1 MFNSFTQYEDE
12 FSNWVTSGEFSGLK
26 EETKE
31 FILNLTRPDREKK
44 LWKVQRNAILRTI
57 YAYEI
62 LGKKNLLLNIV
73 TGGGKTLIIAS
84 IVAWLKTAHRSNKFL
99 ILVPNLIVR
108 DRLEV
113 DFRSAKVF
121 KDFAL
126 LPPNYEEK
134 VNELSLHVFESGS
147 YPAGALESGVMIGN
161 IQQFYPNNI
170 SGKRNLGYLM
180 NFVGDLVVFNDEAHN
195 TPAPEYSETLTTLSH
210 KCLFRLDTTAT
221 PDRAD
226 GQTPDSEMIYHYDI
240 PTALEDGIIKS
251 IVVYE
256 PEVKAV
262 ELAYTNPETGERK
275 QITELDK
282 EFEQAEKLIKP
293 FQWILDLEPMKKQ
306 MRIALDRLE
315 EQRKRAAERFKPVLF
330 VVTMGIEEAKRAKS
344 VLEDVFK
351 VKTLLVTEESEENER
366 EEARNIGT
374 FESKYD
380 AVVSVLMLREGWDVP
395 QVSVI
400 LLLRKFS
407 SPVYGQQVI
416 GRGLRKVI
424 RSDTER
430 EILAVVDHP
439 KLRHDWLW
447 QILAVSKIRQNV
459 LPEDEFGNEDI
470 PTEAKIQRLVRAE
483 KVIKIPDPEY
493 ETPLDTNK
501 IREEIAD
508 DTADVNWKS
517 YLDSVEYLREEWTIN
532 KVKVEQIQ
540 KRTLSAAREMEIIHG
555 PGEVNGALSETHR
568 TIAEKR
574 DALKHEILALAR
586 GLLQEAGFG
595 GMRTGLLYNV
605 LVDHI
610 RKKILNNKSL
620 SEAHEL
626 DIDFALYSIENI
638 RNNFPPSIVAGIMEE
653 QNGNE

>member
-1 MFNSFTQYEDE
+1 MFNSFTPYEED
-12 FSNWVTSGEFSGLK
+12 FANWVGGGDFPGAK

-31 FILNLTRPDREKK
+31 FINNLIRADRNKK
-44 LWKVQRNAILRTI
+44 LWPVQRIAILRTI

-62 LGKKNLLLNIV
+62 LKKKNLLLNIV
-73 TGGGKTLIIAS
+73 TGGGKTLVIAS
-84 IVAWLKTAHRSNKFL
+84 IISWLKVAHSSNKFL
-99 ILVPNLIVR
+99 ILVPNIIVR

-113 DFRSAKVF
+113 DFQGAKVF
-121 KDFAL
+121 KEFQLIPA
-126 LPPNYEEK
+126 NHEEK
-134 VNELSLHVFESGS
+134 VNELSLHVFQSGS
-147 YPAGALESGVMIGN
+147 YPGGALESGVLIGN
-161 IQQFYPNNI
+161 IQQFYSNNI
-170 SGKRNLGYLM
+170 SGKRNLSYLM
-180 NFVGDLVVFNDEAHN
+180 NFIGDIVIFNDEAHN
-195 TPAPEYSETLTTLSH
+195 TPAPEYSETLAILSH

-240 PTALEDGIIKS
+240 PTALDDGIIKS

-256 PEVKAV
+256 PEVKAI
-262 ELAYTNPETGERK
+262 EFTYTNPETGEKK
-275 QITELDK
+275 QVTELDK
-282 EFEQAEKLIKP
+282 EFEEAEKKIKP

-306 MRIALDRLE
+306 MKIALDRLE
-315 EQRKRAAERFKPVLF
+315 EQHKRAAERFKPILF

-351 VKTLLVTEESEENER
+351 IKTLLVTEESEEKER
-366 EEARNIGT
+366 EEARNIGK
-374 FESKYD
+374 FESKYS

-416 GRGLRKVI
+416 GRGLRRVL
-424 RSDTER
+424 RTEP

-459 LPEDEFGNEDI
+459 LPNDEFGNEDL
-470 PTEAKIQRLVRAE
+470 PTEAKVQKLVRAE

-493 ETPLDTNK
+493 ETELDIEK
-501 IREEIAD
+501 IRREIKED
-508 DTADVNWKS
+508 NVEKNWKEL
-517 YLDSVEYLREEWTIN
+517 LDCVEYSRAVWTIN

-540 KRTLSAAREMEIIHG
+540 KRTLSASREMEIMSG
-555 PGEVNGALSETHR
+555 PGEVEGQIQETHR
-568 TIAEKR
+568 TIQQKR
-574 DALKHEILALAR
+574 DILKLELLTLAK

-595 GMRTGLLYNV
+595 GLKTGVLYNI

-610 RKKILNNKSL
+610 RKKILNDKSI
-620 SEAHEL
+620 SEAYES
-626 DIDFALYSIENI
+626 DIDFAIYSIENI
-638 RNNFPPSIVAGIMEE
+638 RNNFSPSIVAGILED